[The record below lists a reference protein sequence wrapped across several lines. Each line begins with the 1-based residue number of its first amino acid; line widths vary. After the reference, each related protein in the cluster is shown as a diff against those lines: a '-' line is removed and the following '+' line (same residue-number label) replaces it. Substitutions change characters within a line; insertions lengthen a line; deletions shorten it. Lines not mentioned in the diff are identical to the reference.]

1 MAGDHAVVIS
11 DVSGA
16 DQVVEPGHR
25 RDGRDG
31 HEMASA
37 EPADLALDAA
47 LLVGAFLA
55 WDTEERIE
63 AVFTELDVV
72 AGWPGV

>member
-1 MAGDHAVVIS
+1 
-11 DVSGA
+11 
-16 DQVVEPGHR
+16 
-25 RDGRDG
+25 
-31 HEMASA
+31 MASA
-37 EPADLALDAA
+37 ERADLALDAA

-55 WDTEERIE
+55 WDTEKRIE